1 MEPSTLGERLK
12 HALKVRNV
20 KSQEVADFIG
30 SNRSAVS
37 LWISGRNKSIRNDY
51 LLKICDYL
59 KISPDWLVSGEGE
72 MDLPDT
78 KESIENNGNYIKI
91 PEYSISFSAG
101 NGVEPTFEELEDV
114 HAAYYPIDFFRRYN
128 ACSKNCKRFRVSGD
142 SMEPLINDG
151 DVILVDCSPVE
162 SIKDNEIYAISIDG
176 ALRVKQLVKPLK
188 GGLIVRSF
196 NQAEYKDEIF
206 NPEEAERVK
215 IIGRVVDRYGIFLKP
230 IR

>member
-78 KESIENNGNYIKI
+78 KESIEK
-91 PEYSISFSAG
+91 EW
-101 NGVEPTFEELEDV
+101 
-114 HAAYYPIDFFRRYN
+114 
-128 ACSKNCKRFRVSGD
+128 
-142 SMEPLINDG
+142 
-151 DVILVDCSPVE
+151 E
-162 SIKDNEIYAISIDG
+162 SILAFIRTHWSVAFG
-176 ALRVKQLVKPLK
+176 HGCA
-188 GGLIVRSF
+188 GGCSF
-196 NQAEYKDEIF
+196 NQW
-206 NPEEAERVK
+206 
-215 IIGRVVDRYGIFLKP
+215 GR
-230 IR
+230 